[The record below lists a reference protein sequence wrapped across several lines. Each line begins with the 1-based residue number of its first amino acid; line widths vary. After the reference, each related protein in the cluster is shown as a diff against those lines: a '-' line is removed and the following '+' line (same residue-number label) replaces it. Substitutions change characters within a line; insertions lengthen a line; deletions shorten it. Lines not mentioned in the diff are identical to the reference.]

1 MAMTA
6 TPIPRTLAITYNGD
20 MDLSIIDELPKNRP
34 DIHTSFIEK
43 ENLSYMVDS
52 PWSSVISHWLN
63 DPSNSVKDI
72 TIEVLLTDAIEKP
85 IERQTK
91 SDMMTVSQILRSLKY
106 DRKKKRVMGTPKWVW
121 FQKSS

>member
-1 MAMTA
+1 
-6 TPIPRTLAITYNGD
+6 
-20 MDLSIIDELPKNRP
+20 
-34 DIHTSFIEK
+34 
-43 ENLSYMVDS
+43 MVDS
-52 PWSSVISHWLN
+52 PWSSVISQWLN
-63 DPSNSVKDI
+63 APSNSVKDI